1 MDLYC
6 VRLLQI
12 FRQNAQNRAF
22 FIRLPPSL
30 VPTVWRKKARWSD
43 CSNARDLWKSFEGN
57 RQCTNYTKLEVKQ
70 FSSFYTSQ
78 VTGFW
83 VILTNHIP
91 PPRRLF
97 CNKHEKSLILNQIF
111 DNIYSKQIVLDLG
124 VTIPVCMR
132 RGDKFMPYCFN
143 GWLERT

>member
-30 VPTVWRKKARWSD
+30 VPAVWRKKARWSD

-57 RQCTNYTKLEVKQ
+57 RQCTNYTKLEVNFKH
-70 FSSFYTSQ
+70 FFFLLYITSHR
-78 VTGFW
+78 
-83 VILTNHIP
+83 ILTNHIP

-97 CNKHEKSLILNQIF
+97 CNKHEKFLILNQIF

-124 VTIPVCMR
+124 VTIRVCMR